1 MTTET
6 KEPAEPK
13 GTRPGGR
20 KKAKTAKTTI
30 TCDSCFYYQ
39 RLGGGSKGT
48 CVWRGTVNRYAS
60 KDCPWYEREAKA
72 TKTTEAAK
80 EE

>member
-13 GTRPGGR
+13 GMRPGGR
-20 KKAKTAKTTI
+20 RKAKTAKTTI

-39 RLGGGSKGT
+39 RLGGG
-48 CVWRGTVNRYAS
+48 V
-60 KDCPWYEREAKA
+60 AKA
-72 TKTTEAAK
+72 PAYGGGR
-80 EE
+80 

>member
-39 RLGGGSKGT
+39 RLGGG
-48 CVWRGTVNRYAS
+48 
-60 KDCPWYEREAKA
+60 
-72 TKTTEAAK
+72 
-80 EE
+80 

>member
-13 GTRPGGR
+13 DTRPGGR
-20 KKAKTAKTTI
+20 NKAKTVKTTI

-39 RLGGGSKGT
+39 RLGGVAKVPAYGG
-48 CVWRGTVNRYAS
+48 
-60 KDCPWYEREAKA
+60 ER
-72 TKTTEAAK
+72 
-80 EE
+80 